1 MLLSPLLLRRLFLRL
16 LLLRRRKNTW
26 HICMRVRVKHVG
38 ICVFVRESYL
48 LRIRRDGGRE
58 RLEKE
63 TIEEREREKE
73 RETERERK
81 REREK

>member
-1 MLLSPLLLRRLFLRL
+1 
-16 LLLRRRKNTW
+16 
-26 HICMRVRVKHVG
+26 MRVRVKHVG

-63 TIEEREREKE
+63 TIEDRERERKRERQREREREKE
-73 RETERERK
+73 RNREIEKERERE
-81 REREK
+81 RERERE